1 MGTVYLCRHSGE
13 AGFRRLYALK
23 LVHDHLAQDED
34 VIDMLLDE
42 ARIAS
47 RIHHAK
53 VVPILDLGKV
63 EGRYYLVM
71 DYIEGCSLA
80 QLCRRQK
87 DKRPPELVVPLV
99 IDALEGLHAA
109 HTLIDDDD
117 KPLELV
123 HRDVSPQNILIGVDG
138 IARVIDFGIAKASAR
153 RSSTREGRMKGKLA
167 YMAPEQLIEDAAVD
181 CRSDIFAAGVLLW
194 TVLTG
199 KRLFQA
205 DSEGATVHNI
215 VTKVVPPP
223 SSVGFR
229 PPKCFDAICLRALER
244 NPAKRYQNAEEM
256 AEALRATM
264 LRQGLRAPRTEIAR
278 WVQHTFRKELAA
290 RREAIREHMQVSPGR
305 VTLTSIDDVQELPG
319 LTGPTLDASKMSD
332 RMLVPL
338 NASARRWRIPAI
350 VGAGVAVIGS
360 AFGIWMFSKGGDEA
374 ESTPAAEVAPTGE
387 ALAPDRTPSS
397 AASAA
402 TVGSETPTA
411 SSSAK
416 TPALRPRWRPTSK
429 TGRDVGY

>member
-87 DKRPPELVVPLV
+87 NKRPPELVVPLV

-109 HTLIDDDD
+109 HTLVDDDD

-223 SSVGFR
+223 STVGFR

-244 NPAKRYQNAEEM
+244 NPAKRYQSAEDM
-256 AEALRATM
+256 AEALRITM
-264 LRQGLRAPRTEIAR
+264 ERQGMRSPRIEIAR

-338 NASARRWRIPAI
+338 YIPPGRWRIPAI
-350 VGAGVAVIGS
+350 VGASVAVVGS
-360 AFGIWMFSKGGDEA
+360 ALGIWMFSQGGDEA
-374 ESTPAAEVAPTGE
+374 DSTPAAEVAPTSK
-387 ALAPDRTPSS
+387 AAPTAPPTSVAS
-397 AASAA
+397 AAS
-402 TVGSETPTA
+402 VGSETPSA
-411 SSSAK
+411 SASAN
-416 TPALRPRWRPTSK
+416 TSIPRQRWRPTTK